1 MITYNGNFVPHTY
14 VCKHV
19 YAIVLHYMCM
29 CVCGCMRRQ
38 TIYDND
44 TYTVYKYVTLH
55 IERYVPLSDSVGC
68 NSLLATAKVPLH

>member
-1 MITYNGNFVPHTY
+1 MQTCICYCVALY
-14 VCKHV
+14 VH
-19 YAIVLHYMCM
+19 
-29 CVCGCMRRQ
+29 VCGGIHRQ

-44 TYTVYKYVTLH
+44 TYTVYKYVTIH